1 VLTAAAPQAILDM
14 SEESYAHVFDGSSL
28 GIDRLVALSQK
39 PVRCAISAAAR
50 ARVQSGRAIV
60 EKALA
65 SGDPIYGATTG
76 IGSQKDI
83 EVPRAQLADFATR
96 MIVSEATNFPGPAF
110 GERVVRSALAVLIN
124 TLATGQCGV
133 RIDLI
138 EALLNLLAASR
149 LPIVRRGCAF
159 GVADLTPLSQLS
171 LGIIGRSLDGVTP
184 PTSTIQLAPKESV
197 SLIDNNSF
205 GLGAAALTLSEAERL
220 LMAFD
225 LAASVACE
233 GFRAG
238 LGPHTEVAGGG
249 RQGYGLRRVR
259 AALRG
264 LLAGSRLNVRG
275 EARLLQDPLS
285 FRGITQVHGAAC
297 EAWSWACSKVEVEIN
312 SATDNPLVDLDSQC
326 LRTSAS
332 MISVLPALALDC
344 LRQALAKV
352 AARFR

>member
-1 VLTAAAPQAILDM
+1 
-14 SEESYAHVFDGSSL
+14 
-28 GIDRLVALSQK
+28 
-39 PVRCAISAAAR
+39 
-50 ARVQSGRAIV
+50 
-60 EKALA
+60 
-65 SGDPIYGATTG
+65 
-76 IGSQKDI
+76 
-83 EVPRAQLADFATR
+83 
-96 MIVSEATNFPGPAF
+96 
-110 GERVVRSALAVLIN
+110 
-124 TLATGQCGV
+124 
-133 RIDLI
+133 
-138 EALLNLLAASR
+138 
-149 LPIVRRGCAF
+149 
-159 GVADLTPLSQLS
+159 
-171 LGIIGRSLDGVTP
+171 VTP
-184 PTSTIQLAPKESV
+184 PTSTIQLVPKESV

-225 LAASVACE
+225 LAESVACE

-275 EARLLQDPLS
+275 EARLLQHPLS
-285 FRGITQVHGAAC
+285 FRGITQVHGAAY
-297 EAWSWACSKVEVEIN
+297 ETWSWACSKVEVEIN